1 MKILIVLFIAFV
13 LISCNHSK
21 GTKNTVLNQELLTVA
36 DSISQLMATYHYNP
50 KELAGTA
57 YLELEKEIQKLAIT
71 VDSKEDFIDG
81 FNRLWSNGPFSHVR
95 LAKLENSADRMADY
109 IDSLR
114 VGDQSVS
121 LNWEGKTAIL
131 TVTTMTGLDT
141 KEKVFEAYREI
152 AKKNTEA
159 LVIDLRNNVGGT
171 FAGVPLIGHLIKEP
185 IDVGMFVSKKWWE
198 NNTAEPNKNNIQT
211 LSPWEGWSI
220 KTFWKDIQEQPL
232 TRVSFK
238 PMLPYFDGPVY
249 LLTSKKTASAAE
261 FTADAMAQLENVT
274 IIGEMTAGEML
285 SQKMFD
291 LPYGLQLSLPIAD
304 YYSTRMGRIEGKG
317 VEPDIAIDQSVS
329 KKLAMSLI
337 NGEDLNVVMA
347 ALQEELNNRLEEP
360 LQGEIVYLF
369 GNMNDWGKNR
379 DASPR
384 FEYKGNGIYETTSKL
399 KKGTYEFKIAQVNWD
414 FDFGAEPNQD
424 KVTIGSEVSLIK
436 KTGSDNIKIELV
448 EEMELIFRLDLS
460 DKNMATLIIKNS

>member
-1 MKILIVLFIAFV
+1 MKNLIVLFIAFV

-21 GTKNTVLNQELLTVA
+21 GTKNTVLNQELVTVA

-50 KELAGTA
+50 KELAGTK
-57 YLELEKEIQKLAIT
+57 YLELEKEIQKLAKT
-71 VDSKEDFIDG
+71 VNLKEDFIDG

-95 LAKLENSADRMADY
+95 LAKLENSADKMADF

-131 TVTTMTGLDT
+131 TVTTMTGVDT
-141 KEKVFEAYREI
+141 KEQVFEAYREI

-159 LVIDLRNNVGGT
+159 LVIDLRNNDGGT

-198 NNTAEPNKNNIQT
+198 NNTAEPNKNDIQT

-220 KTFWKDIQEQPL
+220 KAFWKDIQEQPL
-232 TRVSFK
+232 TRVTFK
-238 PMLPYFDGPVY
+238 PMSPYFDGPVY

-261 FTADAMAQLENVT
+261 FTTDAMAQLENVT
-274 IIGEMTAGEML
+274 IIGDMTAGEML

-317 VEPDIAIDQSVS
+317 VEPDIAIDQSVA

-337 NGEDLNVVMA
+337 NGEELTVA
-347 ALQEELNNRLEEP
+347 IAKLQEELNNMLEEP
-360 LQGEIVYLF
+360 LEGEIVYLF
-369 GNMNDWGKNR
+369 GNMNDWGKNW
-379 DASPR
+379 DASPK
-384 FEYKGNGIYETTSKL
+384 FEYKGNGIYETTTKL
-399 KKGTYEFKIAQVNWD
+399 KKGTYEFKIAQMNWD
-414 FDFGAEPNQD
+414 FDFGAMPNQE
-424 KVTIGSEVSLIK
+424 KATIGKKVSLIK
-436 KTGSDNIKIELV
+436 KAGSDNIKMELG
-448 EEMELIFRLDLS
+448 EETELIFNLDLS
-460 DKNMATLIIKNS
+460 DKKTATLIIKEP